1 MFDIRD
7 LVNTIEEIVAR
18 HNLGTGGAYRRW
30 NWQDE
35 QGGRDLGLNPYGCA
49 DAANI
54 LYTIGHF
61 PGNPEKRGRWIE
73 TLQGLQDR
81 ESGFFH
87 EPTHHEIH
95 TTAHCIAALELFDA
109 RPPHALRSLAPLR
122 NVAKMTDFLENL
134 DWKENPWSAS
144 HQGAG
149 IYVALV
155 LDDEV
160 SFAWQEAYFSWLW
173 EAWDPASGFLRK
185 GCVAPVPHG
194 DSVSIFPH
202 LAGTFH
208 YLFNHEYARRPLRY
222 PKAMVDSCLEIWN
235 RQLYPLGR
243 RVGFAEID
251 WIYCLTRSLRQT
263 GHRFADCQEAL
274 TDFAERYVPY
284 LQGLDKE
291 NDEGLN
297 DLHSLFG
304 SVCALA
310 ELQRALPGTILT
322 ERPLKLVL
330 DRRPFI

>member
-1 MFDIRD
+1 MLDIRE
-7 LVNTIEEIVAR
+7 LVNTIEEIVVN
-18 HNLGTGGAYRRW
+18 HNLGAVGAYRRW
-30 NWQDE
+30 NWRD
-35 QGGRDLGLNPYGCA
+35 GKRGRDPDLNPYGCA

-54 LYTIGHF
+54 LYTIGRF
-61 PGNPEKRGRWIE
+61 PGAPEKRGRWIE
-73 TLQGLQDR
+73 TLQSLQDR
-81 ESGFFH
+81 ESGLFH

-95 TTAHCIAALELFDA
+95 TTAHCVAALELFDA
-109 RPPHALRSLAPLR
+109 RPLHPLRSLAPLR
-122 NVAKMTDFLENL
+122 NTAKMTDFLDNL
-134 DWKENPWSAS
+134 DWEENPWSAS

-155 LDDEV
+155 LADEV
-160 SFAWQEAYFSWLW
+160 PFSWQEGYFSWLW
-173 EAWDPASGFLRK
+173 EAWDPTSGFLRK
-185 GCVAPVPHG
+185 GHVAPISHG

-222 PKAMVDSCLEIWN
+222 PEAMADSCLDIWN
-235 RQLYPLGR
+235 RHLYPLGR

-263 GHRFADCQEAL
+263 GYRFDDCQEAL
-274 TDFAERYVPY
+274 TNFTERYVPY

-291 NDEGLN
+291 KDEGLN